1 MRILF
6 IHPHDI
12 YSNQEPWT
20 VRGTYLADEFVKRG
34 HEVKL
39 IYHMFDPTV
48 PIQEAAARQEYPYE
62 TIPQIRYSFSLARK
76 IQETIKLARW
86 ADVIHFQKCFTYV
99 SLPALIAGY
108 TVGLPVNYDWDDW
121 EYEIYNYRPLNT
133 RVGDFINF
141 TERAVPKLADTVT
154 VASDALGEMALE
166 LGVPAER
173 IFEAH
178 VGGNLE
184 KFRPDVDG
192 SEVRMM
198 HDLEGP
204 VVMYLG
210 QLHGAQYCELFLHA
224 ARRILN
230 KRDDVTF
237 VVVGTGHRFGELH
250 RISEELQIGHRL
262 VFTGAVEHAVV
273 PQYLAAADVVVAA
286 FADTPQVRCKSPLK
300 VCEYLAAGK
309 AIVASEV
316 GEAAKMVRG
325 VGVLT
330 NPGDVGSLSAG
341 IESLLDDPERR
352 KELGKLARRRA
363 ETKYNWGVTAENML
377 RAYRL
382 GMEDYGRLFFF
393 SRSGKIN
400 ARRQL
405 QESAGPNGEA
415 TVVPSTGHA
424 VEALEAPL
432 PQGVEV
438 PKDFVKD
445 NLDLVGILDGE
456 HSFVGPR
463 LVQLDVTNNCNND
476 CIACWCN
483 SPLLA
488 EERMTP
494 DVKRQLLPYEKVEAL
509 LDELYSMGTREIYM
523 AGGGEPFMHPR
534 INDIIRA
541 IKERDMCLF
550 VNTNFTLVDEERVE
564 LLASLPVDHMTVSM
578 WAGTP
583 HVYSRTHPNK
593 TEEDFERMRGM
604 LKLLDKKKG
613 GRGHAP
619 FIKLYEV
626 ISHLNYSDVNAMI
639 DHALD
644 VRADSI
650 EFTVVDTKP
659 GYTDYLMLS
668 REQRLELYNACAEIG
683 ERVER
688 EKLPLDLFRFD
699 QFMRRISTTDSDDGD
714 YDKNIIDALPCT
726 VGWTFARVLPD
737 GNVNPCLK
745 GHRYPIGNIYDNTFR
760 EIWGSPLQY
769 EFRRQANQ
777 FKKVGPIFALMGN
790 DPDAEVGC
798 YRGCDDLGRNEFTYG
813 RIKELSAAER
823 AALKA
828 AASYLRERGRYL

>member
-20 VRGTYLADEFVKRG
+20 VRGTYLANEFVKRG

-39 IYHMFDPTV
+39 IYHMFDPTI
-48 PIQEAAARQEYPYE
+48 PIQEAAARQEYPFE
-62 TIPQIRYSFSLARK
+62 TIPMVRYSFSLARK
-76 IQETIKLARW
+76 IQDTIKLARW

-99 SLPALIAGY
+99 SLPAIIAGY
-108 TVGLPVNYDWDDW
+108 TVGLPVHYDWDDW

-141 TERAVPKLADTVT
+141 TERAVPKLVDTIS
-154 VASDALGEMALE
+154 VASSAIGEMALD
-166 LGVPAER
+166 LGIPAER
-173 IFEAH
+173 IFEGH

-192 SEVRMM
+192 SNVRMT
-198 HDLEGP
+198 HDLDGL

-230 KRDDVTF
+230 ERDDVTF
-237 VVVGTGHRFGELH
+237 AVVGTGHRFGELH

-262 VFTGAVEHAVV
+262 IFTGAVDHEVV
-273 PQYLAAADVVVAA
+273 PEYLAAADVVVAC

-309 AIVASEV
+309 PIVASEV
-316 GEAAKMVRG
+316 GEAATMVRG
-325 VGVLT
+325 FGVLT
-330 NPGDVGSLSAG
+330 EPGDVASLAQG
-341 IESLLDDPERR
+341 IASLLDDPDRR
-352 KELGKLARRRA
+352 AELSKLARRRA
-363 ETKYNWGVTAENML
+363 ESKYNWGVTAENML

-382 GMEDYGRLFFF
+382 GMEKYGRLMIF
-393 SRSGKIN
+393 SRSGRVN
-400 ARRQL
+400 TRHQL
-405 QESAGPNGEA
+405 EEHGRASDRSSGIVASGGEM
-415 TVVPSTGHA
+415 
-424 VEALEAPL
+424 EALESPL
-432 PQGVEV
+432 PQGPEV
-438 PKDFVKD
+438 PKDFIKD
-445 NLDLVGILDGE
+445 NLDLVGVFDGE
-456 HSFVGPR
+456 HSFCGPR

-494 DVKRQLLPYEKVEAL
+494 DVKRQLLPFDKIQAL
-509 LDELYSMGTREIYM
+509 LDELYAMGTREIYM

-541 IKERDMCLF
+541 IKEREMCLF
-550 VNTNFTLVDEERVE
+550 INTNFTLVDEERVE

-593 TEEDFERMRGM
+593 TEEDFERIRSM
-604 LKLLDKKKG
+604 LKLLDQLKG

-626 ISHLNYSDVNAMI
+626 ISHLNYDDAEAMI
-639 DHALD
+639 DFALD
-644 VRADSI
+644 VHADSV

-668 REQRLELYNACAEIG
+668 QEQRLDLYKSCQTVADKI
-683 ERVER
+683 ER
-688 EKLPLDLFRFD
+688 ENQALDLFRWD
-699 QFMRRISTTDSDDGD
+699 QFMRRISTTDSDEGD
-714 YDKNIIDALPCT
+714 YDKNIIDSLPCT

-760 EIWGSPLQY
+760 EIWSSPLQY

-777 FKKVGPIFALMGN
+777 MKKVGPIFALMGN
-790 DPDAEVGC
+790 DPDALVGC
-798 YRGCDDLGRNEFTYG
+798 YRGCDDLGRNEFTYD
-813 RIKELSAAER
+813 RIKELSAAEK
-823 AALKA
+823 AALT
-828 AASYLRERGRYL
+828 AASRYLRERGRYL